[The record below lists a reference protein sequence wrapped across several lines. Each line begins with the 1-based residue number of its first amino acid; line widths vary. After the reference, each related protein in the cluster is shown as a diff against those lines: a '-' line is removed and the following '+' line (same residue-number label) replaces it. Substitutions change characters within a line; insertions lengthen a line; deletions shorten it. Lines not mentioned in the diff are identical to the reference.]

1 MSNTIPIRT
10 GRHVVS
16 NLHAHLVFVT
26 KYRKTMFT
34 RPMLLRMKEIFRGVC
49 DDFECQLIEF
59 DGEKDHVHLMVHYPP
74 KIPLSK
80 LVNSLKGV
88 SSRHLRREFSS
99 RIEKFYWKG
108 VLWSPSYFA
117 SSCGGAP
124 IQVVKQ
130 YIQNQKTP
138 R

>member
-1 MSNTIPIRT
+1 
-10 GRHVVS
+10 
-16 NLHAHLVFVT
+16 
-26 KYRKTMFT
+26 MFT
-34 RPMLLRMKEIFRGVC
+34 RLMLLLMKEIFSCVC

-59 DGEKDHVHLMVHYPP
+59 DGEKDHVHLMVYYPP
-74 KIPLSK
+74 KMPLSK
-80 LVNSLKGV
+80 LVNSLKGG
-88 SSRHLRREFSS
+88 SSRCLRREFSS

-130 YIQNQKTP
+130 YIQTQKTP